1 MNVNRDAAI
10 DKKSSK
16 MSIGVIVRD
25 LMGEVLAT
33 LSAPKDNITDS
44 TIVESI
50 AALRA
55 TVVAR

>member
-1 MNVNRDAAI
+1 VNWDAAI
-10 DKKSSK
+10 DKKNSK

-33 LSAPKDNITDS
+33 LSAPKDNIIDL
-44 TIVESI
+44 TIVESL

-55 TVVAR
+55 TIFAR